1 MTNETYHKARRK
13 LSFLEHDQSQ
23 QPSFSQF
30 YSHNHPS
37 NYLQLSIHNLNQLI
51 KQTEQ
56 QIYDEQQTIV
66 YEENIRLNRIENL
79 QNDINQIQ
87 TTIESLNRELEQL
100 NSDTTEML
108 FRQNESALVRHHQ
121 LLKQS
126 IEHIN
131 HVLRRR
137 SNSNESLFDQLKVD
151 LTSQQEKLFLIRNQL
166 DIDQNK
172 LTTKLTLIKQCQ
184 QQRNQYEQIKIKK
197 QFELQNL
204 QENQV
209 DRMRRQLRL
218 QRLQF
223 SIEQQTRVRNEIQQ
237 LENEFEPKSERLSSI
252 DEYQQELDL
261 TKEKTFEIDERLLKT
276 PE

>member
-1 MTNETYHKARRK
+1 MLT
-13 LSFLEHDQSQ
+13 LSF
-23 QPSFSQF
+23 SFTVFIVANSSLSILRNSQF
-30 YSHNHPS
+30 SSDVANHGD
-37 NYLQLSIHNLNQLI
+37 LQ
-51 KQTEQ
+51 
-56 QIYDEQQTIV
+56 

-166 DIDQNK
+166 LIRSKNMPCIDIINICNDNFF
-172 LTTKLTLIKQCQ
+172 CCC
-184 QQRNQYEQIKIKK
+184 
-197 QFELQNL
+197 
-204 QENQV
+204 
-209 DRMRRQLRL
+209 
-218 QRLQF
+218 
-223 SIEQQTRVRNEIQQ
+223 
-237 LENEFEPKSERLSSI
+237 
-252 DEYQQELDL
+252 
-261 TKEKTFEIDERLLKT
+261 
-276 PE
+276 